1 MGTASSFLNELSNP
15 LDRVERL
22 AETRSWPL
30 DRTSEDEVVMSVVGA
45 WCGLDLSLSWRGDI
59 ETLEIACA
67 FDLKFGDQ
75 RRNEILNLLVQIN
88 SGLVHGHFDLWET
101 NGRIVYRDALWLA
114 GGAEANDAQCD
125 ALIRA
130 GLDSCQHYYPAFQFV
145 AWGGQTASEALRNA
159 MLETQGEA

>member
-1 MGTASSFLNELSNP
+1 MSSTSALYNELSNP

-22 AETRSWPL
+22 AEKRAWPI
-30 DRTSEDEVVMSVVGA
+30 DRTSEDEVVMSVAGA
-45 WCGLDLSLSWRGDI
+45 WCGLDLSLSWREQL
-59 ETLEIACA
+59 ETLEIVCA
-67 FDLKFGDQ
+67 FDLKITEA
-75 RRNEILNLLVQIN
+75 RRTEILNLLSQIN
-88 SGLVHGHFDLWET
+88 TGLVHGHFDLWFKD
-101 NGRIVYRDALWLA
+101 GRVVFRDSLWLA

-145 AWGGQTASEALRNA
+145 AWGNQTAEEALQSA

>member
-1 MGTASSFLNELSNP
+1 MSTTSLLINEMSNP

-22 AETRSWPL
+22 AETRAWPI
-30 DRTSEDEVVMSVVGA
+30 DRTSEDEVVMSVDGA
-45 WCGLDLSLSWRGDI
+45 WCGLDLSLSWREQI
-59 ETLEIACA
+59 ETLEIICA
-67 FDLKFGDQ
+67 FDLKISEQ
-75 RRNEILNLLVQIN
+75 RRTEILNLLVQIN
-88 SGLVHGHFDLWET
+88 AGLIHGHFDLWLKD
-101 NGRIVYRDALWLA
+101 GRVVFRDTLWLA

-145 AWGGQTASEALRNA
+145 AWGNQTAEEALRNA

>member
-1 MGTASSFLNELSNP
+1 MGTASLLINEMSNP

-22 AETRSWPL
+22 AETRAWPI
-30 DRTSEDEVVMSVVGA
+30 DRTSEDEVVMSVAGA
-45 WCGLDLSLSWRGDI
+45 WCGLDLSLSWREQI
-59 ETLEIACA
+59 ETLEIVCA
-67 FDLKFGDQ
+67 FDLKVNEP
-75 RRNEILNLLVQIN
+75 RRAETLSLLAQIN
-88 SGLVHGHFDLWET
+88 AGLVHGHFDLWFKD
-101 NGRIVYRDALWLA
+101 GRVVFRNSLWLA

-145 AWGGQTASEALRNA
+145 AWGNQSAEEALRNA